1 MKMNSANNQSLAE
14 ILVDGQTR
22 ATVPSPANPILPI
35 PSRRFCSSNPI
46 LLMKNNISFTLKVP
60 ALCWLFSVFLMI
72 TATQADQNPPD
83 KLTYQGFLTDQNGAP
98 LGDTAPTNK
107 TVIFRIYDMALSGA
121 IKWAEQ
127 QSVTIDKG
135 HFSVLLG
142 QGTAVAGP
150 WPILPTV
157 FTGVDASE
165 RYMQITVDGTDL
177 LPRLQFLSAPYA
189 LLAKSANQVVDPL
202 GNTVLSTGTRSIGI
216 NISVTPSSALD
227 VGGVITAT
235 GLKINGRNESTS
247 FVGNGVALTDLNA
260 TYLATGTVSDGRLST
275 VITGGAALANEA
287 TSGNTVN
294 RIVKRDATGNFTAN
308 TITANDFVGGGTIPL
323 GGIIMWAGD
332 AAPTGWALCDGQYS
346 TPDLRGR
353 FILGAGTGI
362 DRVPNAVNAVGGSRT
377 VTFTMTIAQMP
388 KHNHHLPGSKNGNPD
403 GSWDW
408 ANYNGYYNAQWGL
421 DYGNIP
427 DTLDTGGDLPVVM
440 DNMPPYYVLAY
451 IQRKQ

>member
-1 MKMNSANNQSLAE
+1 MKMNSANNQSVAE

-83 KLTYQGFLTDQNGAP
+83 KLTYQGFLTDQDGVP
-98 LGDTAPTNK
+98 LGNSAPINK
-107 TVIFRIYDMALSGA
+107 TVIFRIYDMALSGV

-150 WPILPTV
+150 WPSLPIV

-189 LLAKSANQVVDPL
+189 LLAKSANQVVDPS
-202 GNTVLSTGTRSIGI
+202 GTPVLSTGTRSIGI

-247 FVGNGVALTDLNA
+247 FLGNGAALTDLNA
-260 TYLATGTVSDGRLST
+260 AYLATGTVPDSRLNIG
-275 VITGGAALANEA
+275 ITSGAALANEA
-287 TSGNTVN
+287 TSANTVN
-294 RIVKRDATGNFTAN
+294 RIVRRDINGSFTAN
-308 TITANDFVGGGTIPL
+308 VITANKFDGAGTIPI
-323 GGIIMWAGD
+323 GGIIMWAGTT
-332 AAPTGWALCDGQYS
+332 APPGWAICNGQND

-353 FILGAGTGI
+353 FVLGASSTDTI
-362 DRVPNAVNAVGGSRT
+362 NTWGGSRT
-377 VTFTMTIAQMP
+377 ATFTMTIAQMP
-388 KHNHHLPGSKNGNPD
+388 SHNHHLPGSKNGNPD

-421 DYGNIP
+421 EYGNIP
-427 DTLDTGGDLPVVM
+427 DTLNTGGGQPVTL
-440 DNMPPYYVLAY
+440 DIMPPYYVLAY